1 MGGLTAEVYD
11 ILYQST
17 LAEADP
23 GEGSPPPQLF
33 VDQTEARGGGEITI
47 LETRL
52 PAYLRV
58 WMTGCPQGLDLEL
71 HSAMLHNTSLALMVK
86 IANLSFTYLLL

>member
-17 LAEADP
+17 IAEADP
-23 GEGSPPPQLF
+23 GEGSPPPPIIC
-33 VDQTEARGGGEITI
+33 RPNWGPGGGEMTI

-71 HSAMLHNTSLALMVK
+71 HSAMLHNTSLALLVK

>member
-17 LAEADP
+17 IAEADP
-23 GEGSPPPQLF
+23 GEGSPPPNNLK
-33 VDQTEARGGGEITI
+33 TKLRPGGGEITI

-86 IANLSFTYLLL
+86 IANLSFIYLLL

>member
-17 LAEADP
+17 IAEADP

-33 VDQTEARGGGEITI
+33 VDQTGARGGGEMTI

-71 HSAMLHNTSLALMVK
+71 HSAMLHNTSLALLVK

>member
-11 ILYQST
+11 SLYQST
-17 LAEADP
+17 IAEADP
-23 GEGSPPPQLF
+23 GEGSPPPPLF
-33 VDQTEARGGGEITI
+33 VDQTETRGGDEITI

>member
-1 MGGLTAEVYD
+1 MSVDLSRGGSRGGVA
-11 ILYQST
+11 
-17 LAEADP
+17 
-23 GEGSPPPQLF
+23 PPQLF
-33 VDQTEARGGGEITI
+33 VDQTEARGGGGEITI

-52 PAYLRV
+52 PTYLRV